1 MIVTPHDKHDRRP
14 ARLRRAGA
22 LAAAAVL
29 LVGTAACSDSDDTAD
44 DADAGD
50 DGASSQV
57 DDLQAELDAANER
70 ADAAEAEL
78 AEISAEL
85 EELAGVDADRADEVI
100 AAFAA
105 VNEELALARAEIQQ
119 LTQRA
124 ETAEGRIAEIEEV
137 AGQFPI
143 QLDSSLIPD
152 DMPGTYRIDFA
163 EAYCEGLTSCGA
175 PPQPTNATIYFTP
188 EQFLRIGVDG
198 ILDAGLFAL
207 DGSLYGITDSL
218 TALPPCG
225 DIQRRARIT
234 ITLYAGSISVLED
247 GTRVVND
254 LNASLTVDAPAEG
267 PDCPAGLAFFASSL
281 TPAG

>member
-1 MIVTPHDKHDRRP
+1 MIVTPHDRHDRRP
-14 ARLRRAGA
+14 GRLRGVVAF
-22 LAAAAVL
+22 AAAAVL
-29 LVGTAACSDSDDTAD
+29 VVGTAACSDSDETAD
-44 DADAGD
+44 DAPAD
-50 DGASSQV
+50 DGASSEV

-85 EELAGVDADRADEVI
+85 DELAGIDADRAEEIV

-105 VNEELALARAEIQQ
+105 VNEELALARAEVQQ
-119 LTQRA
+119 LTRRA

-163 EAYCEGLTSCGA
+163 EAYCEGLTSCGS
-175 PPQPTNATIYFTP
+175 PPQPTNATVYFTP